1 MTSGRGGEG
10 RAGGGNEGGSSVVV
24 WLDSACRS
32 MMPLCR
38 ALHRQLGGSVR
49 VVLREALSEPR
60 RALGWTP
67 DSAGPAPVEI
77 LADEAWAGR
86 AEAIVDAERD
96 ALHLVGAYQRGEFL
110 RHVAHHAATRGR
122 RMAILSEAPL
132 NMDQGPRRVLKEAY
146 LRAVVPRRVA
156 RIIAATERIF
166 CLSGRRFEPL
176 EALGWP
182 AAKISAFGY
191 FPEDRGVRSRVEA
204 DPSAPLRLLSTGFLQ
219 AHKGVDLLLE
229 AAARLKTAGVPFE
242 CDITGEGPELARLE
256 AMRRRL
262 RLEPRVR
269 LHGIVSDA
277 RLAELMAAA
286 DVLVVPGRWEPWGI
300 RVNEGIQAGLA
311 VVVSDR
317 VGAAEL
323 IAWSGAG
330 RVFRSGDAGELGL
343 ALSDL
348 ARDRRLLAAAKRAA
362 GAFRPWIAPEQ
373 AARHL
378 LAVCAHPV
386 GAPEPV
392 APWASGEAREAI
404 LEARGGDG
412 AGSLE

>member
-1 MTSGRGGEG
+1 MTTGNEG
-10 RAGGGNEGGSSVVV
+10 RVRSGCGGAGGSSVVI
-24 WLDSACRS
+24 WLESACRS
-32 MMPLCR
+32 LMPLCR
-38 ALHRQLGGSVR
+38 ALHQQLGGSVR

-60 RALGWTP
+60 RALGWAP
-67 DSAGPAPVEI
+67 DSAGSMPVE
-77 LADEAWAGR
+77 LLSGEGWAGR

-96 ALHLVGAYQRGEFL
+96 ALHLIGAYQRGQYL
-110 RHVAHHAATRGR
+110 RHVAHYTASRGC

-132 NMDQGPRRVLKEAY
+132 NMERGPRRVLKEAY
-146 LRAVVPRRVA
+146 LRAIVPRRVA
-156 RIIAATERIF
+156 RIIAGTERIF
-166 CLSGRRFEPL
+166 CLSGRRFEAL

-182 AAKISAFGY
+182 VGKITAFGY
-191 FPEDRGVRSRVEA
+191 FPEDRGVRSRLGK
-204 DPSAPLRLLSTGFLQ
+204 DPAEPLRLLSTGFLQ
-219 AHKGVDLLLE
+219 AHKGVDLLLD
-229 AAARLKTAGVPFE
+229 AAARLQATGVTFE
-242 CDITGEGPELARLE
+242 CDVTGEGPELGRLE
-256 AMRRRL
+256 AMRRHL

-269 LHGIVSDA
+269 FHGIVSDA
-277 RLAELMAAA
+277 KVAELMEGA

-343 ALSDL
+343 ALLDL
-348 ARDRRLLAAAKRAA
+348 ARDRRLLATAKRAA
-362 GAFRPWIAPEQ
+362 RAYRPWITPEQ

-378 LAVCAHPV
+378 LAVCTLPV

-392 APWASGEAREAI
+392 APWASGEARAAI
-404 LEARGGDG
+404 LAAREGEG
-412 AGSLE
+412 AGLD

>member
-1 MTSGRGGEG
+1 
-10 RAGGGNEGGSSVVV
+10 
-24 WLDSACRS
+24 
-32 MMPLCR
+32 
-38 ALHRQLGGSVR
+38 
-49 VVLREALSEPR
+49 
-60 RALGWTP
+60 
-67 DSAGPAPVEI
+67 VEL
-77 LADEAWAGR
+77 LADPDWAGR
-86 AEAIVDAERD
+86 AEAIVDAEPD

-110 RHVAHHAATRGR
+110 RHVAHHAASRGR

-132 NMDQGPRRVLKEAY
+132 NMDQGPRRLLKEAY

-182 AAKISAFGY
+182 PAKICAFGY
-191 FPEDRGVRSRVEA
+191 FPEDRGVRARGGSGSLGAAAAHLHGPSPVAQGRRSPARGGGTAPGRGRSLRVRRDRGRA
-204 DPSAPLRLLSTGFLQ
+204 GAP
-219 AHKGVDLLLE
+219 E
-229 AAARLKTAGVPFE
+229 AAGDA
-242 CDITGEGPELARLE
+242 
-256 AMRRRL
+256 RRL

-277 RLAELMAAA
+277 RLAELMEGA

-362 GAFRPWIAPEQ
+362 SAFRPWIAPEQ

-378 LAVCAHPV
+378 LAVCALPV

-392 APWASGEAREAI
+392 APWASGEAREAV
-404 LEARGGDG
+404 LEAGGG
-412 AGSLE
+412 GGL